1 MLCDAMHGTHPETL
15 LLLPSNPCLDH
26 PTPSLGPGLLE
37 KACRFASTRR
47 KSNAPD
53 GQRVH
58 RQRARPPSHLTITD
72 NTGLTSHTSQQ
83 PAAETRSH
91 PDRPKPK
98 PGATQIGRHLL
109 PPPAAAA
116 ARHLSSPP
124 STTQHS
130 RMSEQLRH
138 RDPAA
143 RAVVLRPPAPASS
156 VRAALCLPQLTRF
169 ILLI

>member
-1 MLCDAMHGTHPETL
+1 MHE
-15 LLLPSNPCLDH
+15 
-26 PTPSLGPGLLE
+26 
-37 KACRFASTRR
+37 
-47 KSNAPD
+47 
-53 GQRVH
+53 
-58 RQRARPPSHLTITD
+58 
-72 NTGLTSHTSQQ
+72 
-83 PAAETRSH
+83 
-91 PDRPKPK
+91 PKPK

-169 ILLI
+169 ILLISD